1 MKTKSIII
9 LSSVAALCTM
19 GLMASQH
26 IDWSVNYSDAS
37 GDIAKSERF
46 SLRQSVEKLT
56 NIEELI
62 QNDSAYK
69 DGIVTAYV
77 VMQTRAIQFGSLVD
91 MSNEVAGDIPEFAE
105 VLNDMNEARKTVTNV
120 NNALTQAGEDL
131 NAALNGEERPDL
143 TQNTINASLA
153 YTTLQRQNKLANH
166 FIEITDKYL
175 ETAEGDDR
183 LKFVRDQWVD
193 YQTMTAAFEGNDE
206 RAEELVK
213 KGNLL
218 PADKS
223 LAALETFKV
232 ADQVAVIQSCN
243 LSQELNISTRW
254 TSVIPPEKMNAMAD
268 EILKDVSAMQKEG
281 NDLVMAINTMYNAS
295 EVMRAYNHFTNNL
308 SNVIK
313 QNQTAIYRV
322 PCLMTE
328 IISSTAEG
336 NKLSFL

>member
-26 IDWSVNYSDAS
+26 IDWAVNYSDAS

-56 NIEELI
+56 NMEELI

-77 VMQTRAIQFGSLVD
+77 
-91 MSNEVAGDIPEFAE
+91 E

-143 TQNTINASLA
+143 TQNAINASLA

-193 YQTMTAAFEGNDE
+193 YQT
-206 RAEELVK
+206 
-213 KGNLL
+213 
-218 PADKS
+218 
-223 LAALETFKV
+223 
-232 ADQVAVIQSCN
+232 QSCN
-243 LSQELNISTRW
+243 LSQELNISTRL

-295 EVMRAYNHFTNNL
+295 EMMRAYNHFTNNL

-336 NKLSFL
+336 NKLSFLSIKILGICVNGFLFFCCC

>member
-56 NIEELI
+56 NMEELI

-77 VMQTRAIQFGSLVD
+77 
-91 MSNEVAGDIPEFAE
+91 E

-120 NNALTQAGEDL
+120 NNALTQ
-131 NAALNGEERPDL
+131 NI
-143 TQNTINASLA
+143 INASLA

-193 YQTMTAAFEGNDE
+193 YQT
-206 RAEELVK
+206 
-213 KGNLL
+213 
-218 PADKS
+218 
-223 LAALETFKV
+223 
-232 ADQVAVIQSCN
+232 QSCN
-243 LSQELNISTRW
+243 LSQELNISTRL

-295 EVMRAYNHFTNNL
+295 EMMRAYNHFTNNL

>member
-56 NIEELI
+56 NMEELI

-77 VMQTRAIQFGSLVD
+77 
-91 MSNEVAGDIPEFAE
+91 E

-120 NNALTQAGEDL
+120 NNALTQ
-131 NAALNGEERPDL
+131 NA
-143 TQNTINASLA
+143 INASLA

-193 YQTMTAAFEGNDE
+193 YQT
-206 RAEELVK
+206 
-213 KGNLL
+213 
-218 PADKS
+218 
-223 LAALETFKV
+223 
-232 ADQVAVIQSCN
+232 QSCN
-243 LSQELNISTRW
+243 LSQELNISTRL

-281 NDLVMAINTMYNAS
+281 NDFVMAINTMYNAS

>member
-56 NIEELI
+56 NMEELI

-77 VMQTRAIQFGSLVD
+77 
-91 MSNEVAGDIPEFAE
+91 E

-120 NNALTQAGEDL
+120 NNALTQ
-131 NAALNGEERPDL
+131 NI
-143 TQNTINASLA
+143 INASLA

-193 YQTMTAAFEGNDE
+193 YQT
-206 RAEELVK
+206 
-213 KGNLL
+213 
-218 PADKS
+218 
-223 LAALETFKV
+223 
-232 ADQVAVIQSCN
+232 QSCN
-243 LSQELNISTRW
+243 LSQELNISTRL

>member
-26 IDWSVNYSDAS
+26 IDWAVNYSDAS

-56 NIEELI
+56 NMEELI

-77 VMQTRAIQFGSLVD
+77 
-91 MSNEVAGDIPEFAE
+91 E

-131 NAALNGEERPDL
+131 NAALNGEECPDL
-143 TQNTINASLA
+143 TQNAINASLA

-243 LSQELNISTRW
+243 LSQELNISTRL

-281 NDLVMAINTMYNAS
+281 NDLVMAISTMYNAS
-295 EVMRAYNHFTNNL
+295 EVMRPT
-308 SNVIK
+308 
-313 QNQTAIYRV
+313 
-322 PCLMTE
+322 
-328 IISSTAEG
+328 IISPIIFRMSSSKT
-336 NKLSFL
+336 KLRFIVCLVS

>member
-56 NIEELI
+56 NMEELI

-120 NNALTQAGEDL
+120 NNALTQ
-131 NAALNGEERPDL
+131 NI
-143 TQNTINASLA
+143 INASLA

-193 YQTMTAAFEGNDE
+193 YQT
-206 RAEELVK
+206 
-213 KGNLL
+213 
-218 PADKS
+218 
-223 LAALETFKV
+223 
-232 ADQVAVIQSCN
+232 QSCN
-243 LSQELNISTRW
+243 LSQELNISTRL

>member
-26 IDWSVNYSDAS
+26 IDWAVNYSDAS

-56 NIEELI
+56 NMEELI

-77 VMQTRAIQFGSLVD
+77 
-91 MSNEVAGDIPEFAE
+91 E

-120 NNALTQAGEDL
+120 NNALTQ
-131 NAALNGEERPDL
+131 NI
-143 TQNTINASLA
+143 INASLA

-193 YQTMTAAFEGNDE
+193 YQT
-206 RAEELVK
+206 
-213 KGNLL
+213 
-218 PADKS
+218 
-223 LAALETFKV
+223 
-232 ADQVAVIQSCN
+232 QSCN
-243 LSQELNISTRW
+243 LSQELNISTRL

-295 EVMRAYNHFTNNL
+295 EMMRAYNHFTNNL

>member
-56 NIEELI
+56 NMEELI

-77 VMQTRAIQFGSLVD
+77 
-91 MSNEVAGDIPEFAE
+91 E

-120 NNALTQAGEDL
+120 NNALTQ
-131 NAALNGEERPDL
+131 NI
-143 TQNTINASLA
+143 INASLA

-193 YQTMTAAFEGNDE
+193 YQTRN
-206 RAEELVK
+206 
-213 KGNLL
+213 
-218 PADKS
+218 
-223 LAALETFKV
+223 
-232 ADQVAVIQSCN
+232 
-243 LSQELNISTRW
+243 
-254 TSVIPPEKMNAMAD
+254 
-268 EILKDVSAMQKEG
+268 
-281 NDLVMAINTMYNAS
+281 
-295 EVMRAYNHFTNNL
+295 
-308 SNVIK
+308 
-313 QNQTAIYRV
+313 
-322 PCLMTE
+322 
-328 IISSTAEG
+328 
-336 NKLSFL
+336 

>member
-77 VMQTRAIQFGSLVD
+77 
-91 MSNEVAGDIPEFAE
+91 E

-120 NNALTQAGEDL
+120 NNALTQ
-131 NAALNGEERPDL
+131 NI
-143 TQNTINASLA
+143 INASLA

-193 YQTMTAAFEGNDE
+193 YQT
-206 RAEELVK
+206 
-213 KGNLL
+213 
-218 PADKS
+218 
-223 LAALETFKV
+223 
-232 ADQVAVIQSCN
+232 QSCN
-243 LSQELNISTRW
+243 LSQELNISTRL

-295 EVMRAYNHFTNNL
+295 EMMRAYNHFTNNL

>member
-26 IDWSVNYSDAS
+26 IDWAVNYSDAS

-56 NIEELI
+56 NMEELI

-77 VMQTRAIQFGSLVD
+77 
-91 MSNEVAGDIPEFAE
+91 E

-143 TQNTINASLA
+143 TQNAINASLA

-243 LSQELNISTRW
+243 LSQELNISTRL

>member
-26 IDWSVNYSDAS
+26 IDWAVNYSDAS

-56 NIEELI
+56 NMEELI

-77 VMQTRAIQFGSLVD
+77 
-91 MSNEVAGDIPEFAE
+91 E

-131 NAALNGEERPDL
+131 NAALNGEERPNL
-143 TQNTINASLA
+143 TQNAINASLA

-243 LSQELNISTRW
+243 LSQELNISTRL

>member
-1 MKTKSIII
+1 
-9 LSSVAALCTM
+9 
-19 GLMASQH
+19 
-26 IDWSVNYSDAS
+26 
-37 GDIAKSERF
+37 
-46 SLRQSVEKLT
+46 
-56 NIEELI
+56 
-62 QNDSAYK
+62 
-69 DGIVTAYV
+69 
-77 VMQTRAIQFGSLVD
+77 
-91 MSNEVAGDIPEFAE
+91 
-105 VLNDMNEARKTVTNV
+105 
-120 NNALTQAGEDL
+120 
-131 NAALNGEERPDL
+131 
-143 TQNTINASLA
+143 
-153 YTTLQRQNKLANH
+153 
-166 FIEITDKYL
+166 
-175 ETAEGDDR
+175 
-183 LKFVRDQWVD
+183 
-193 YQTMTAAFEGNDE
+193 MTAAFEGNDE

-243 LSQELNISTRW
+243 LSQELNISTRL

>member
-26 IDWSVNYSDAS
+26 IDWAVNYSDAS

-56 NIEELI
+56 NMEELI

-131 NAALNGEERPDL
+131 NAALNGEECPDL

-193 YQTMTAAFEGNDE
+193 YQT
-206 RAEELVK
+206 
-213 KGNLL
+213 
-218 PADKS
+218 
-223 LAALETFKV
+223 
-232 ADQVAVIQSCN
+232 QSCN
-243 LSQELNISTRW
+243 LSQELNISTRL

-336 NKLSFL
+336 NKLSSL

>member
-26 IDWSVNYSDAS
+26 IDWAVNYSDAS

-56 NIEELI
+56 NMEELI

-77 VMQTRAIQFGSLVD
+77 
-91 MSNEVAGDIPEFAE
+91 E

-131 NAALNGEERPDL
+131 NAALNGEECPDL
-143 TQNTINASLA
+143 TQNAINASLA

-183 LKFVRDQWVD
+183 QKFVRDQWVD

-243 LSQELNISTRW
+243 LSQELNISTRL

-281 NDLVMAINTMYNAS
+281 NDLVMAISTMYNAS
-295 EVMRAYNHFTNNL
+295 EVMRPT
-308 SNVIK
+308 
-313 QNQTAIYRV
+313 
-322 PCLMTE
+322 
-328 IISSTAEG
+328 IISPIIFRMSSSKT
-336 NKLSFL
+336 KLRFIVCLVS

>member
-26 IDWSVNYSDAS
+26 IDWAVNYSDAS

-56 NIEELI
+56 NMEELI

-77 VMQTRAIQFGSLVD
+77 
-91 MSNEVAGDIPEFAE
+91 E

-120 NNALTQAGEDL
+120 NNALTQ
-131 NAALNGEERPDL
+131 NI
-143 TQNTINASLA
+143 INASLA

-193 YQTMTAAFEGNDE
+193 YQT
-206 RAEELVK
+206 
-213 KGNLL
+213 
-218 PADKS
+218 
-223 LAALETFKV
+223 
-232 ADQVAVIQSCN
+232 QSCN
-243 LSQELNISTRW
+243 LSQELNISTRL

>member
-26 IDWSVNYSDAS
+26 IDWAVNYSDAS

-56 NIEELI
+56 NMEELI

-77 VMQTRAIQFGSLVD
+77 
-91 MSNEVAGDIPEFAE
+91 E

-120 NNALTQAGEDL
+120 NNALTQ
-131 NAALNGEERPDL
+131 NA
-143 TQNTINASLA
+143 INASLA

-193 YQTMTAAFEGNDE
+193 YQT
-206 RAEELVK
+206 
-213 KGNLL
+213 
-218 PADKS
+218 
-223 LAALETFKV
+223 
-232 ADQVAVIQSCN
+232 QSCN
-243 LSQELNISTRW
+243 LSQELNISTRL

-295 EVMRAYNHFTNNL
+295 EMMRAYNHFTNNL

>member
-26 IDWSVNYSDAS
+26 IDWAVNYSDAS

-56 NIEELI
+56 NMEELI

-77 VMQTRAIQFGSLVD
+77 
-91 MSNEVAGDIPEFAE
+91 E

-131 NAALNGEERPDL
+131 NAALNGEERPNL
-143 TQNTINASLA
+143 TQNAINASLA

-243 LSQELNISTRW
+243 LSQELNISTRL

-281 NDLVMAINTMYNAS
+281 NDLVMAISTMYNAS
-295 EVMRAYNHFTNNL
+295 EVMRPT
-308 SNVIK
+308 
-313 QNQTAIYRV
+313 
-322 PCLMTE
+322 
-328 IISSTAEG
+328 IISPIIFRMSSSKT
-336 NKLSFL
+336 KLRFIVCLVS

>member
-56 NIEELI
+56 NMEELI

-77 VMQTRAIQFGSLVD
+77 
-91 MSNEVAGDIPEFAE
+91 E

-143 TQNTINASLA
+143 TQNAINASLA

-243 LSQELNISTRW
+243 LSQELNISTRL

>member
-26 IDWSVNYSDAS
+26 IDWAVNYSDAS

-56 NIEELI
+56 NMEELI

-77 VMQTRAIQFGSLVD
+77 
-91 MSNEVAGDIPEFAE
+91 E

-131 NAALNGEERPDL
+131 NAALNGEECPDL
-143 TQNTINASLA
+143 TQNIINASLA

-193 YQTMTAAFEGNDE
+193 YQT
-206 RAEELVK
+206 
-213 KGNLL
+213 
-218 PADKS
+218 
-223 LAALETFKV
+223 
-232 ADQVAVIQSCN
+232 QSCN
-243 LSQELNISTRW
+243 LSQELNISTRL

>member
-26 IDWSVNYSDAS
+26 IDWAVNFSDAS

-56 NIEELI
+56 NMEELI

-77 VMQTRAIQFGSLVD
+77 
-91 MSNEVAGDIPEFAE
+91 E

-120 NNALTQAGEDL
+120 NNALTQ
-131 NAALNGEERPDL
+131 NI
-143 TQNTINASLA
+143 INASLA

-193 YQTMTAAFEGNDE
+193 YQT
-206 RAEELVK
+206 
-213 KGNLL
+213 
-218 PADKS
+218 
-223 LAALETFKV
+223 
-232 ADQVAVIQSCN
+232 QSCN
-243 LSQELNISTRW
+243 LSQELNISTRL

-336 NKLSFL
+336 NKLSSL

>member
-26 IDWSVNYSDAS
+26 IDWAVNYSDAS

-56 NIEELI
+56 NMEELI

-77 VMQTRAIQFGSLVD
+77 
-91 MSNEVAGDIPEFAE
+91 E

-131 NAALNGEERPDL
+131 NAALNGEERPNL
-143 TQNTINASLA
+143 TQNAINASLA

-243 LSQELNISTRW
+243 LSQELNISTRL

-295 EVMRAYNHFTNNL
+295 EVMRPT
-308 SNVIK
+308 
-313 QNQTAIYRV
+313 
-322 PCLMTE
+322 
-328 IISSTAEG
+328 IISPIIFRMSSSKT
-336 NKLSFL
+336 KLRFIVCLVS

>member
-26 IDWSVNYSDAS
+26 IDWAVNYSDAS

-56 NIEELI
+56 NMEELI

-77 VMQTRAIQFGSLVD
+77 
-91 MSNEVAGDIPEFAE
+91 E

-120 NNALTQAGEDL
+120 NN
-131 NAALNGEERPDL
+131 DL
-143 TQNTINASLA
+143 TQNAINASLA

-193 YQTMTAAFEGNDE
+193 YQT
-206 RAEELVK
+206 
-213 KGNLL
+213 
-218 PADKS
+218 
-223 LAALETFKV
+223 
-232 ADQVAVIQSCN
+232 QSCN
-243 LSQELNISTRW
+243 LSQELNISTRL

>member
-77 VMQTRAIQFGSLVD
+77 
-91 MSNEVAGDIPEFAE
+91 E

-120 NNALTQAGEDL
+120 NNALTQ
-131 NAALNGEERPDL
+131 NI
-143 TQNTINASLA
+143 INASLA

-193 YQTMTAAFEGNDE
+193 YQT
-206 RAEELVK
+206 
-213 KGNLL
+213 
-218 PADKS
+218 
-223 LAALETFKV
+223 
-232 ADQVAVIQSCN
+232 QSCN
-243 LSQELNISTRW
+243 LSQELNISTRL

-295 EVMRAYNHFTNNL
+295 EVMRPT
-308 SNVIK
+308 
-313 QNQTAIYRV
+313 
-322 PCLMTE
+322 
-328 IISSTAEG
+328 IISPIIFRMSSSKT
-336 NKLSFL
+336 KLRFIVCLVS